1 MLGFAMPWI
10 LAHFI
15 GDYLLQN
22 DWMAQNKKK
31 SSLVCTIHV
40 TLYCLPFLFCDIGL
54 IAFLAIYSQ
63 HWIQDRTKF
72 VSWYCRKFGVFQSEL
87 KTDALPWGHFIVD
100 NVFHVIWV
108 WMVIEV
114 QNNSILFSA

>member
-1 MLGFAMPWI
+1 MLGGSLPWI
-10 LAHFI
+10 IAHFI

-22 DWMAQNKKK
+22 DWMAQNKKR

-40 TLYCLPFLFCDIGL
+40 TLYCVPFLFSDVSFVSL
-54 IAFLAIYSQ
+54 ILIYAQ

-72 VSWYCRKFGVFQSEL
+72 ISWYCRRFGIFQSEL
-87 KTDALPWGHFIVD
+87 KTSALPWGHFIVD

-108 WMVIEV
+108 WLVL
-114 QNNSILFSA
+114 SILN